1 MWAELHAAKP
11 WMASGQRSSHRAST
25 SMVMGTS
32 ISGPCRNSGDQDV
45 TQITSAFQ
53 HSLNRKCST
62 NLRAAVLDLGEQV
75 EAVADGDRRLAGH
88 EPHPHQSQADPRQP
102 ILTSLT
108 VGVEKGS
115 DALENRRRGC
125 F

>member
-1 MWAELHAAKP
+1 M
-11 WMASGQRSSHRAST
+11 
-25 SMVMGTS
+25 
-32 ISGPCRNSGDQDV
+32 
-45 TQITSAFQ
+45 TSAFQ

-75 EAVADGDRRLAGH
+75 EAVADGDRRLSGH